1 MIEKNRLIITG
12 ALLFLF
18 VILMIVFLTLG
29 VKDSTSS
36 GPSVLV
42 TDPDSGEVLEAKTRS
57 VILYFISEEDS
68 LLHPETRKILDL
80 PSVSLMG
87 RNLVEELLLGSRN
100 GLISPFPQDT
110 KLREFYLT
118 EEGVAYAD
126 FSREI
131 RESHMNGAS
140 ADVAI
145 VYSIV
150 NSLTEN
156 FSEIKKVFILIDGR
170 ESQTLGGHVDLT
182 RPFIPRKDLIKK

>member
-1 MIEKNRLIITG
+1 MIEKNRLITTG

-18 VILMIVFLTLG
+18 IILMIVFLTLG
-29 VKDSTSS
+29 VKDSSNS
-36 GPSVLV
+36 GSSVLI
-42 TDPDSGEVLEAKTRS
+42 TDPDSGEILEAQMRS
-57 VILYFISEEDS
+57 VTLFFISEEDS
-68 LLHPETRKILDL
+68 LLHPEVREILDL

-100 GLISPFPQDT
+100 GLISPFPQET

-118 EEGVAYAD
+118 EEGVAYVD

-131 RESHMNGAS
+131 REGHSNGTS
-140 ADVAI
+140 ADVAT
-145 VYSIV
+145 VYCLV

-156 FSEIKKVFILIDGR
+156 FREIKKVFILIDGR